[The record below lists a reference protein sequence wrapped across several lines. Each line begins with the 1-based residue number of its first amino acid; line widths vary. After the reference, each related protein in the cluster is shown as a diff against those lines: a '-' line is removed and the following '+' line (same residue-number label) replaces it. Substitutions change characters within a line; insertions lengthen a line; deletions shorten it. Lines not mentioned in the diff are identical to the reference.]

1 MKILI
6 TGAGGF
12 LGRRAAAYFR
22 ALGWQVI
29 APARTELDI
38 TDAAEVRRRMLQYKP
53 QAVLHCAAVSDTGAC
68 RSDPQGT
75 ALINVQGAENVA
87 FACRMLGIKAVLCS
101 SDQVY
106 AGSILPAPHREDELL
121 MPSHAYAQ
129 QKLQAERLWLGH
141 CPDGVCL
148 RLSWMYDAVPQPAEH
163 GSFMTML
170 LAALRD
176 ESLPL
181 CLPVHDR
188 RGITD
193 VNAVIN
199 ALPKALALE
208 GGVYNFGAPG
218 GEDTFHTLQ
227 KVFGALGLADALAR
241 LRPDEQAFA
250 AAPRDIRMDCT
261 RAAAAGIVF
270 EDTQQGLCRVL
281 RAVL

>member
-1 MKILI
+1 MRILI

-12 LGRRAAAYFR
+12 LGRRAAAHFR

-29 APARTELDI
+29 TPTHAEMDI
-38 TDAAEVRRRMLQYKP
+38 TDAAEVRRRMLQVKP
-53 QAVLHCAAVSDTGAC
+53 QAVLHCAAVSDTGTC

-75 ALINVQGAENVA
+75 ARINVQGAENVA
-87 FACRMLGIKAVLCS
+87 FACRMLGAKAVFCS

-106 AGSILPAPHREDELL
+106 AGSILPGPHREEELL

-129 QKLQAERLWLGH
+129 QKLRAERLWLGH

-148 RLSWMYDAVPQPAEH
+148 RLSWMYDAMPQPAEH
-163 GSFMTML
+163 GSFMTAL

-181 CLPVHDR
+181 RLPVHDR

-193 VNAVIN
+193 VNAVVD
-199 ALPKALALE
+199 ALPAALALA

-227 KVFGALGLADALAR
+227 NVLQTLGLADALAR
-241 LRPDEQAFA
+241 LQPDEQAFA
-250 AAPRDIRMDCT
+250 AAPRDIRMDPT
-261 RAAAAGIVF
+261 RTAAAGIVF
-270 EDTQQGLCRVL
+270 ENTQQGLCRAL